1 MLHNVIYN
9 YKINKDLEK
18 SRQGKE
24 NEKYLFIEMKKS
36 FTKIF
41 NNAEKHFF
49 IKCFLF

>member
-24 NEKYLFIEMKKS
+24 IGF
-36 FTKIF
+36 KIILEL
-41 NNAEKHFF
+41 AENV
-49 IKCFLF
+49 FLVEGGD